1 MDLPSILESSSGEE
15 RWIKQVSKIL
25 EKEVMI
31 DIDVPVS
38 IFRAPAAL
46 SAFKPQAYVP
56 RLVGLGPYHHF
67 RSELYEMERCK
78 LAAAGR
84 LQKMFRSIK
93 FEQLVDKLEEL
104 EQEVRACYHKYLDIE
119 GHTLSWIMAIDGLF
133 LIDFIYLFTNR
144 KDETDLSSTTTA
156 VLVDCGGKKLAS
168 DDILGD
174 MLMLENQ
181 VPIFVLSKILSV
193 HRLPESGEDI
203 LPSNLMRLCKA
214 LSPLKLK
221 ENVPL
226 SEVLKRAHLL
236 DLLHHLTVPKL
247 EVEDECRSI
256 YVENDES
263 QNLKDDSQH
272 VFAQLWSY
280 FSGLNV
286 GFVRKITKPIG
297 MIISLP
303 GKIASNAPVLSNLG
317 SKHKEDINPEVDQV
331 CEDKAKSTP
340 MVEEINVP
348 SVSQLCDIGF
358 QFCPTSGGITSIK
371 LDLKKKRIYL
381 PVVTLD
387 VHSEVIMRNLVAYEA
402 TALSECLVFT
412 RYTELMKGIIDTA
425 EDTRLLRE
433 KKIIVNHL
441 KSDAE
446 VADIFNGMSKSIRC
460 THVPYIDKFIEN
472 VNKNYHNT
480 PKIRARDCMKKYV
493 YRSWK
498 LLTLIGAFFLMLL
511 VGLQSFCSV
520 YGCRGAFH
528 SISGF
533 NA

>member
-1 MDLPSILESSSGEE
+1 MDLPSILESSSSEE
-15 RWIKQVSKIL
+15 RWIEQVSKIL

-31 DIDVPVS
+31 DIDLPVS

-46 SAFKPQAYVP
+46 SAFKPQAYMP

-84 LQKMFRSIK
+84 LQKMFHGIK
-93 FEQLVDKLEEL
+93 FEQLVYKLDEL
-104 EQEVRACYHKYLDIE
+104 EQQVRACYHKYLDIE
-119 GHTLSWIMAIDGLF
+119 GHTLSWILAIDGLF

-144 KDETDLSSTTTA
+144 KEETDLCSTTTA

-168 DDILGD
+168 DEILGD
-174 MLMLENQ
+174 ILMLENQ

-193 HRLPESGEDI
+193 HFLPDDV
-203 LPSNLMRLCKA
+203 LPSILMSLCKA
-214 LSPLKLK
+214 LSPLKFK

-226 SEVLKRAHLL
+226 SDVLKRAHLL

-247 EVEDECRSI
+247 EVEDEYRSI
-256 YVENDES
+256 YAENDES

-272 VFAQLWSY
+272 VFAQLWSN

-286 GFVRKITKPIG
+286 GFVRKITKPIE

-331 CEDKAKSTP
+331 CEDNAKSTP
-340 MVEEINVP
+340 MVGEINVP
-348 SVSQLCDIGF
+348 SVSELCDIGF
-358 QFCPTSGGITSIK
+358 QFCPTSGGITSIE

-402 TALSECLVFT
+402 TALSKCLVFT

-480 PKIRARDCMKKYV
+480 PKVRARDCMKKNV

-498 LLTLIGAFFLMLL
+498 LLTLIGVFLLMLL
-511 VGLQSFCSV
+511 VAFQTFCSV
-520 YGCRGAFH
+520 YRCSGVFY
-528 SISGF
+528 SISGSDD
-533 NA
+533 